1 MAVLQTFKAIES
13 KIVKHGPLNFKI
25 EKSYQKD
32 YKTTL

>member
-1 MAVLQTFKAIES
+1 MAVLQTFKAIER
-13 KIVKHGPLNFKI
+13 KIVKHDLLNFKV